1 MGKVVDGLNDDDFD
15 LGDDDPDDDDF
26 VHGDDDCDDLY
37 LSFNNGI

>member
-1 MGKVVDGLNDDDFD
+1 MGKVFDGLSDDDFD